1 MKHED
6 RSHCKVWWFWFLLGH
21 WSERNKTLA
30 LQWMEATTHTNRCYH
45 LIINQKWQNQVW
57 LQGLRIWR
65 LRRQERRSS
74 YYKLWL
80 HAVAPCSGD
89 CSLDTCMWWP
99 LSTGPWSQSRSHTG
113 LSTSQPPYTRH
124 QPRSYSFPP
133 LWRAASAPCCGV
145 KRWIMSQ
152 CLWFV
157 WLLGGQG
164 QVASRS

>member
-1 MKHED
+1 MI
-6 RSHCKVWWFWFLLGH
+6 H
-21 WSERNKTLA
+21 WYERNKTPA
-30 LQWMEATTHTNRCYH
+30 LQWMEATTHTIRCYH

-65 LRRQERRSS
+65 RERRSS

-80 HAVAPCSGD
+80 YAVAPCSGD
-89 CSLDTCMWWP
+89 CTLDTCMWWP